1 MDILE
6 CSTRTLYGKMMATL
20 AVKFEFTPRML
31 GAETTR
37 FMKHQFDS
45 IEGNPTRI
53 IYGHSM
59 GLSFLLSFILSFFP
73 SFIHSFFL
81 SFFRSFFLSFF
92 QQKMLN
98 LLPAGENPHL
108 PNFETPPRRKQMTK
122 LERRCQICQTGRK
135 IKSSFSIRL
144 AKSNDYDTNETM
156 KQMNRPKS
164 MRRMASNFENVIRF
178 DLFRFAKSS
187 ESQLTEFRNIV
198 NCAKMAE

>member
-1 MDILE
+1 
-6 CSTRTLYGKMMATL
+6 
-20 AVKFEFTPRML
+20 
-31 GAETTR
+31 
-37 FMKHQFDS
+37 
-45 IEGNPTRI
+45 
-53 IYGHSM
+53 
-59 GLSFLLSFILSFFP
+59 
-73 SFIHSFFL
+73 
-81 SFFRSFFLSFF
+81 
-92 QQKMLN
+92 MLN

-198 NCAKMAE
+198 NCAKMAEWRSSRPKWANLPTTRKGKRNRKWQNSGGKLTRISTKMEESSK

>member
-59 GLSFLLSFILSFFP
+59 GLSFLLSFILSFYL
-73 SFIHSFFL
+73 SFFL
-81 SFFRSFFLSFF
+81 SFLLMHLLRIE
-92 QQKMLN
+92 LN
-98 LLPAGENPHL
+98 QVGRAN
-108 PNFETPPRRKQMTK
+108 RWIC
-122 LERRCQICQTGRK
+122 LE
-135 IKSSFSIRL
+135 FWRL
-144 AKSNDYDTNETM
+144 ALPWQPSAGPKWLVITFYFISYLNE
-156 KQMNRPKS
+156 
-164 MRRMASNFENVIRF
+164 
-178 DLFRFAKSS
+178 
-187 ESQLTEFRNIV
+187 
-198 NCAKMAE
+198 